1 MSAEEV
7 FTVKVPDLNKMIKD
21 LEALDK
27 RSNEAIRRGINKGAD
42 IILEEQKRLI
52 RGKSK
57 RLAEALKKSDI
68 NVSKKTGRV
77 SVSTGYQEDSFN
89 TAMGDNYWK
98 KESVGIVGLVH
109 EFGRP
114 GESQGRTGGTMKQR
128 RRGKLVTVDK
138 GIIVPTPHIRR
149 GFDNK
154 IEQAAQAAEQELE
167 KAINEVLE
175 K

>member
-57 RLAEALKKSDI
+57 RLADAIKKSDI
-68 NVSKKTGRV
+68 AVSKKTGTV

-114 GESQGRTGGTMKQR
+114 GESPERTGSTMKQR
-128 RRGKLVTVDK
+128 RRGKEVIVDK
-138 GIIVPTPHIRR
+138 GIVVPTPHIRR

-154 IEQAAQAAEQELE
+154 VEEAAQAAAQELE
-167 KAINEVLE
+167 NTLNEE
-175 K
+175 YDK